1 MVSFLVDILRFEAD
15 RSSKVAIFGLWI
27 VSNST
32 FGWRESLWLVAKK
45 KRKKSNKLAWFYFM
59 HTPFVRKIVS
69 NPSTC
74 LFVQRFFYE
83 RKCRFIENIFR
94 PLCSHFVRLSSPT
107 HSLFNQ
113 KKSSFGKRQVT
124 WHYESQAGSICR
136 ELATLLP
143 HGWVIVM
150 WLISVSSFIFPWAH
164 NGPDISIYRTGADG
178 VSSCLAINRWVPP
191 SALLCSHL
199 IIFQCA
205 FSA

>member
-27 VSNST
+27 VSNSI

-45 KRKKSNKLAWFYFM
+45 KRKKSNKLAWFYYM

-107 HSLFNQ
+107 HSLFTQ
-113 KKSSFGKRQVT
+113 KKSFYGKRQIT
-124 WHYESQAGSICR
+124 WHYISRAGSIV
-136 ELATLLP
+136 ENLP
-143 HGWVIVM
+143 RCSLM
-150 WLISVSSFIFPWAH
+150 DRL
-164 NGPDISIYRTGADG
+164 
-178 VSSCLAINRWVPP
+178 
-191 SALLCSHL
+191 LLCDRSQFRNLHFHEPIMVL
-199 IIFQCA
+199 IMLYIGQEPIV
-205 FSA
+205 SAVAQQQNR